1 MILQALVNHYE
12 DLVKKGELAQPG
24 WVTAKISY
32 ALNIDA
38 EGNLLGLIPLK
49 RSILTGKKSRE
60 VPEKMTVP
68 EGLKK
73 SSGIASQFLWDNA
86 SYFLGIDNKDD
97 HARSKRCFAA
107 ARQRHLE
114 MLENTQGEIAKAIK
128 TISLSGTQIRLWKIS
143 ISRNFLI
150 F

>member
-73 SSGIASQFLWDNA
+73 VQV
-86 SYFLGIDNKDD
+86 
-97 HARSKRCFAA
+97 
-107 ARQRHLE
+107 
-114 MLENTQGEIAKAIK
+114 
-128 TISLSGTQIRLWKIS
+128 
-143 ISRNFLI
+143 
-150 F
+150 